1 MFPEISF
8 VLIKYLNYCKEG
20 RYNDAL
26 TELSQLGAYSRW
38 LCPGAKITYAAV
50 QMDSSESDSEDDE
63 DMEMEG
69 NSIVTDMTEGPS
81 SSGSTTQMIEEDAD
95 WTTIKTRRKK

>member
-1 MFPEISF
+1 
-8 VLIKYLNYCKEG
+8 
-20 RYNDAL
+20 
-26 TELSQLGAYSRW
+26 
-38 LCPGAKITYAAV
+38 
-50 QMDSSESDSEDDE
+50 MDSSSDDDE

-69 NSIVTDMTEGPS
+69 NSIVTDMIEGPS